1 MRVGILTQ
9 QYFKPAAQES
19 SGFCPFRHPKLA
31 IHLEVLLFS
40 FQGLSPLHLSAG
52 ASRVWAA
59 LGVFALTSVTIS
71 SVSSLDLCA
80 DRGQSI

>member
-1 MRVGILTQ
+1 MRAGILTQ
-9 QYFKPAAQES
+9 QYFKPEAQES

-31 IHLEVLLFS
+31 IRLEVLLF
-40 FQGLSPLHLSAG
+40 FQGLSPLHLSTG

-59 LGVFALTSVTIS
+59 LGDFAVTSVTVS

-80 DRGQSI
+80 DQGQSI